1 MALDYLT
8 LSSLRKNHPAWRLLQ
23 ADHAPLIASFL
34 QQAFVEP
41 NLRVITQA
49 DLASKLE
56 DTLFLLRETEG
67 EQRFPKRAEQ
77 YLSDW
82 AESDKGW
89 LRKFYPVDSD
99 EPHYDLTPATEKAIN
114 WLESLTQR
122 QFVGTESRLMTVF
135 QLLKQMIEGSETDP
149 ARRIAELES
158 RKQVIEAEIER
169 IQAGELELLD
179 ETALRDRF
187 QQLTTTARE
196 LLSDF
201 REVEQNFRALDQQ
214 VRERITLWEGNKGAL
229 LEQIF
234 GERDLIADSDQG
246 KSFRA
251 FWDFLMSPTR
261 QEELSALLDEV
272 LQLEPIQQLRP
283 DRRLQRIHYDWLE
296 AGEQAQRT
304 VARLSQ
310 QLRRYLDDQ
319 TYLENRRIMVLLKQ
333 IEGKAIA
340 LRNQPPKGNL
350 TEIDESAPNL
360 SLPME
365 RPLYAPPLK
374 PQLEGAV
381 IAGEESV
388 LNTDALFEQSYIDSE
403 QLRSRLRKALQTQ
416 PQITLQA
423 LLQQD
428 PLEQGLS
435 ELVCWLSIAS
445 DNPKHLFDETH
456 LDTLQWQD
464 EADHIRQVELPRV
477 IYSR

>member
-1 MALDYLT
+1 
-8 LSSLRKNHPAWRLLQ
+8 
-23 ADHAPLIASFL
+23 
-34 QQAFVEP
+34 
-41 NLRVITQA
+41 
-49 DLASKLE
+49 
-56 DTLFLLRETEG
+56 G
-67 EQRFPKRAEQ
+67 EQ
-77 YLSDW
+77 
-82 AESDKGW
+82 
-89 LRKFYPVDSD
+89 
-99 EPHYDLTPATEKAIN
+99 T
-114 WLESLTQR
+114 
-122 QFVGTESRLMTVF
+122 
-135 QLLKQMIEGSETDP
+135 
-149 ARRIAELES
+149 
-158 RKQVIEAEIER
+158 
-169 IQAGELELLD
+169 
-179 ETALRDRF
+179 
-187 QQLTTTARE
+187 
-196 LLSDF
+196 
-201 REVEQNFRALDQQ
+201 
-214 VRERITLWEGNKGAL
+214 
-229 LEQIF
+229 
-234 GERDLIADSDQG
+234 
-246 KSFRA
+246 
-251 FWDFLMSPTR
+251 
-261 QEELSALLDEV
+261 
-272 LQLEPIQQLRP
+272 
-283 DRRLQRIHYDWLE
+283 
-296 AGEQAQRT
+296 QRT